1 MLDGEPTFL
10 FHTNPIMPIES
21 FNTFLASYRF
31 YLNFVTEEVENPE
44 RLVIGYNKYDFC
56 RKGLMFNSAVST
68 MANQTAVM
76 TYVLISIPQD
86 GASCHLHLHGDS
98 NDLLHTD
105 KCGVLHRDV
114 SRRAVS
120 LRCRGCGGSLP
131 VWFYLKTSS
140 LTISKISMFLAVN
153 ETF

>member
-1 MLDGEPTFL
+1 MPMPDGEPTFL
-10 FHTNPIMPIES
+10 FHTTLIMPIES

-76 TYVLISIPQD
+76 T
-86 GASCHLHLHGDS
+86 
-98 NDLLHTD
+98 
-105 KCGVLHRDV
+105 
-114 SRRAVS
+114 
-120 LRCRGCGGSLP
+120 
-131 VWFYLKTSS
+131 
-140 LTISKISMFLAVN
+140 
-153 ETF
+153 